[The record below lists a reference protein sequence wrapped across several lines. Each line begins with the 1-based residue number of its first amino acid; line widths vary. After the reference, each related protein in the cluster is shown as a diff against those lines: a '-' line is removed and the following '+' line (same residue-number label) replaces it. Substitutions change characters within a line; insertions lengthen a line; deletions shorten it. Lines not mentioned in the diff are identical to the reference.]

1 MTIHHR
7 FCRVPKRTIDKL
19 PRIRGDPAGEGNVT
33 SSRTEA
39 GDENGAP
46 PDRQPFGHLCRGPS
60 RETVYIADSKET
72 YETCRTDVAEV
83 H

>member
-1 MTIHHR
+1 MLE
-7 FCRVPKRTIDKL
+7 RTIDRH
-19 PRIRGDPAGEGNVT
+19 PRIRGDPAGEGDAT

-46 PDRQPFGHLCRGPS
+46 PSAHLCRCPS

-72 YETCRTDVAEV
+72 YGTCRTDVAEV
-83 H
+83 R

>member
-1 MTIHHR
+1 MLE
-7 FCRVPKRTIDKL
+7 RTIDEL
-19 PRIRGDPAGEGNVT
+19 PRIRGDPAGEGDAT

-46 PDRQPFGHLCRGPS
+46 LDRQPSAHLCRCPS

-72 YETCRTDVAEV
+72 YGTCRTDVAEV
-83 H
+83 R